1 MLLQRRERPTSYLP
15 ATKIHSADRCAPAP
29 IAIAGQ
35 GVDDRCVTP
44 AGKTE
49 AAADANPVMTHRRTV
64 DPVAEWRRRRLL
76 AAGFTSD
83 LAVSLAAQRS
93 IDLHAMLELV
103 DRGCPPELA
112 VRILAP
118 LEDGR
123 GSC

>member
-1 MLLQRRERPTSYLP
+1 
-15 ATKIHSADRCAPAP
+15 
-29 IAIAGQ
+29 
-35 GVDDRCVTP
+35 VTP
-44 AGKTE
+44 GRKTE
-49 AAADANPVMTHRRTV
+49 AAADANRVMTHPRAF

-83 LAVSLAAQRS
+83 LADSLAEQRS

-118 LEDGR
+118 LDDGR
-123 GSC
+123 EAC